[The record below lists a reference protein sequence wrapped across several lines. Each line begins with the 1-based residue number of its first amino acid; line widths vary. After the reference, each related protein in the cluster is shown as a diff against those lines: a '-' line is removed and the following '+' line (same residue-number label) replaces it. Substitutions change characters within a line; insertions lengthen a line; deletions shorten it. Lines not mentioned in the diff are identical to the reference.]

1 MLPHLIKDPHAR
13 HNRQIP
19 QARRHDTAGRMETFS
34 RKFNVRT
41 TVQIHNKTATSAVST
56 PEAQACHGITMVF
69 ADSVHNTVIVC
80 IGSSLQLCDPP
91 ETAPQLLAGCREQTG
106 FRDGPRSQARLS
118 TVHGVCVDRNKVVLF
133 TDWMNN
139 CVRQIG
145 TDGHVRTLYGAAP
158 VSLHL
163 PGPRGFQDG
172 FANTARFHHPWGLCL
187 YAEQTQIIV
196 VDAHNSSIRRIQRST
211 AHVST
216 IPIKQDMSVQ
226 TINGLTEA
234 PVPTQLLYP
243 STIHVARNGE
253 VMVVSPSSHDV
264 FRINLETMMFRSV
277 SIYCGVDM
285 SHRPVCV
292 DVTASGKLLVGFTG
306 YYYDAAMHVRDH
318 KIVNYEGWQ
327 LYCADRNPVY
337 YSQNSKLEIC
347 TCLCFSLA
355 VNADTC
361 EATLWISDC
370 RAESRL
376 LRVRLELKWEF
387 LRVLLLGV
395 LKPARNTLLALLPA
409 CTHHGRSVCPILQ
422 HIVRILQG
430 SSAFA

>member
-1 MLPHLIKDPHAR
+1 
-13 HNRQIP
+13 
-19 QARRHDTAGRMETFS
+19 MEAFS
-34 RKFNVRT
+34 RKFHVRT
-41 TVQIHNKTATSAVST
+41 TVQIHNKIATST
-56 PEAQACHGITMVF
+56 PPDAKGQARHAITMVF
-69 ADSVHNTVIVC
+69 ADSVYNTVIVC

-91 ETAPQLLAGCREQTG
+91 EAAPQLLAGCREQNG

-118 TVHGVCVDRNKVVLF
+118 TVHGVCVDRNKVVVF

-163 PGPRGFQDG
+163 HGASGFLDG

-187 YAEQTQIIV
+187 FAEETQIIV

-211 AHVST
+211 AYVST
-216 IPIKQDMSVQ
+216 IPLQQDMSVDIIDGH
-226 TINGLTEA
+226 TAFPI
-234 PVPTQLLYP
+234 PTQLLYP

-253 VMVVSPSSHDV
+253 VVVVSPSSHDV

-285 SHRPVCV
+285 THRPVCV

-306 YYYDAAMHVRDH
+306 YYYDADKHQRDH
-318 KIVNYEGWQ
+318 KMVNFEGWQ

-337 YSQNSKLEIC
+337 YRHNSKLEVC

-395 LKPARNTLLALLPA
+395 FKPAGNTLLALLPA
-409 CTHHGRSVCPILQ
+409 CTHRGRSVCPILQ